1 MKSKLNK
8 ILKEIQKVG
17 QKAIQEKITWKDCLI
32 QILGLYSKSQSSR
45 SGTDVFFEELRSMGY
60 FEEFS
65 EEEQIC
71 FIVMVC
77 EFVENGLTPIDFSN
91 YDENKGSK
99 KMLKGKDKLLAKGII
114 IRINFDEDD
123 DECYLFAPKICKR
136 LFKGAEDMISLSV
149 IAKFVDIVKA
159 DDIVKKELFFNNNN
173 IDEINEIRHMLQS
186 SKFENIMKIIE
197 KRKQHP
203 AFICLLYGLPGT
215 GKTELVKQIALETNR
230 DILAVNPAYL
240 ITHYIGDA
248 SRFKTMFLMY
258 KYVCCIANKTPIL
271 LINEAD
277 AILTKRI
284 TSIENSADVDENRIQ
299 NVILQELENF
309 EGILFAT
316 TNMAG
321 NLDKAFERRLF
332 FKLHLEKPDE
342 IVRKQI
348 WLSLLS
354 AMSDEDASYLA
365 SEYEFTGAEIDNI
378 VQKIEIYEALHGH
391 FPSINTI
398 VRFCKHNKFNTNYL
412 FQNEE

>member
-1 MKSKLNK
+1 MNSKLNK
-8 ILKEIQKVG
+8 VLKDIFKIG
-17 QKAIQEKITWKDCLI
+17 QKAIKEKITWEDSLL
-32 QILGLYSKSQSSR
+32 QIIALYSKSYSSR
-45 SGTDVFFEELRSMGY
+45 SGIDCFFEELWNIGY
-60 FEEFS
+60 NDKFS

-71 FIVMVC
+71 FIAMVC
-77 EFVENGLTPIDFSN
+77 EMIENGITPIDFSK
-91 YDENKGSK
+91 YDENKYSK
-99 KMLKGKDKLLAKGII
+99 KLLKGKDKLLAKGII
-114 IRINFDEDD
+114 IRINFDGD
-123 DECYLFAPKICKR
+123 DECYLFAPQICKR

-173 IDEINEIRHMLQS
+173 IDEINEIRHMLQP

-197 KRKQHP
+197 KQKQHP

-277 AILTKRI
+277 AILTKRL

>member
-65 EEEQIC
+65 EEELIC

-77 EFVENGLTPIDFSN
+77 EFVENGLTPIDFSK

-136 LFKGAEDMISLSV
+136 LFKGAEDFISLSG
-149 IAKFVDIVKA
+149 ITEFVDIIKA
-159 DDIVKKELFFNNNN
+159 DDIIKKELYFNDN
-173 IDEINEIRHMLQS
+173 DLEEINEIKDIIQS
-186 SKFENIMKIIE
+186 SKYNKIMKIIE
-197 KRKQHP
+197 KRMRHP
-203 AFICLLYGLPGT
+203 ALICLLYGVPGT
-215 GKTELVKQIALETNR
+215 GKTELVKQIALETHR
-230 DILAVNPAYL
+230 DILAANPAYL
-240 ITHYIGDA
+240 VTHWIGDA
-248 SRFKTMFLMY
+248 RRYKTMFLMY
-258 KYVCCIANKTPIL
+258 KYVCSITNETPIL
-271 LINEAD
+271 LLNEAD
-277 AILTKRI
+277 AILGKRV
-284 TSIENSADVDENRIQ
+284 TSIRDAADADENRMQ

-316 TNMAG
+316 TNMVG
-321 NLDKAFERRLF
+321 NLDAAFERRLF
-332 FKLHLEKPDE
+332 FKLHFEKPNE
-342 IVRKQI
+342 MVRKQI
-348 WLSLLS
+348 WLSQLS
-354 AMSDEDASYLA
+354 SMSDEDAAYLA
-365 SEYEFTGAEIDNI
+365 SEFEFTGAEIDNI

-391 FPSINTI
+391 FPPINTI
-398 VRFCKHNKFNTNYL
+398 VRFCKHNKFNTNFM